1 MGSVHGDRGMS
12 NVNSTDFES
21 IRALSAVGIALSAE
35 KDERRLIELIVQS
48 AKQLTNADGGTFYSR
63 TEDDELKF
71 EIMHTDTLGVRM
83 GGTSGIPI
91 DLPNVPLFDDNGDPN
106 HKMVAAKAAVTGEIV
121 NIRDAY
127 NAPEFDF
134 SGTRAFDE
142 TTGYRSKSF
151 LTVPLRNHEDEV
163 IGVLQLIN
171 AVNRDE
177 GGLVPFSV
185 ADQELVMSLASQA
198 ATVLTKERL
207 IKEHRTLF
215 ESFIELIA
223 AAIDDKSPYTGGHCR
238 RVPELTL
245 MLADAAAET
254 PYGPLKDFGMNEDDR
269 YELKIAGWL
278 HDCGKVTTPEH
289 VVDKSTKL
297 ETIYDRI
304 HIINARFEVLKRDA
318 EIRVLKQKLEAKE
331 KGKRVNEKK
340 LDKAL
345 TDELEQLERD
355 REFLNV
361 CNIGSEA
368 MAKADQERVERV
380 GRYEWVNNGGDKVN
394 FLSDEEISNLNIK
407 KGTLTPE
414 EREIINHHIVATIK
428 MLESLP
434 YPKHLR
440 RVPEFACGHHEKMDG
455 SGYPRGLTREEMS
468 VQARVMGIAD
478 IFEALTADDRPYKP
492 AMPISEAL
500 QILGRMKLNNH
511 IDPDLFD
518 VFVRKKVYL
527 RYAQQFL
534 EPRQIDHVDVSKIPG
549 YETLADEIQRKT
561 VSMGGS

>member
-1 MGSVHGDRGMS
+1 MPNAD
-12 NVNSTDFES
+12 NTAFES

-35 KDERRLIELIVQS
+35 KDERCLLELIVQS
-48 AKQLTNADGGTFYSR
+48 AKQLTHADGGTFYSR
-63 TEDDELKF
+63 TDDDELKF
-71 EIMHTDTLGVRM
+71 EIMHTDTLGVHM

-91 DLPNVPLFDDNGDPN
+91 DLPNVPLYDEQGEPN
-106 HKMVAAKAAVTGEIV
+106 HKMVAAKAAVTGETV

-127 NAPEFDF
+127 NAPDFDF

-171 AVNRDE
+171 AVSRDS

-185 ADQELVMSLASQA
+185 ADQELVMSLASPA
-198 ATVLTKERL
+198 ATVLTKARL

-254 PYGPLKDFGMNEDDR
+254 QYGPLQNFAMTEDDR

-278 HDCGKVTTPEH
+278 HDCGKVTSPEH

-297 ETIYDRI
+297 ETIFDRI
-304 HIINARFEVLKRDA
+304 HMLNTRFEVLKRDA
-318 EIRVLKQKLEAKE
+318 EIRVLKQKLEARE
-331 KGKRVNEKK
+331 KGKRINEKK
-340 LDKAL
+340 LDKELAG
-345 TDELEQLERD
+345 ELEQLDRD
-355 REFLNV
+355 RKFLNV
-361 CNIGSEA
+361 CNVGSES
-368 MAKADQERVERV
+368 MAKKDQERVERI
-380 GRYEWVNNGGDKVN
+380 GAYLWVN
-394 FLSDEEISNLNIK
+394 SDGEEISFLTDDETNNLNIE
-407 KGTLTPE
+407 KGTLTSE

-440 RVPEFACGHHEKMDG
+440 RVPEFAGGHHEKMDG
-455 SGYPRGLTREEMS
+455 TGYPRGLTREEMS

-500 QILGRMKLNNH
+500 QVLGRMKSNNH

-561 VSMGGS
+561 ANMGGG

>member
-1 MGSVHGDRGMS
+1 MPKGNH
-12 NVNSTDFES
+12 TDFES

-35 KDERRLIELIVQS
+35 KDERRLLELIVQS

-71 EIMHTDTLGVRM
+71 EIMHTDTLGVHM

-91 DLPNVPLFDDNGDPN
+91 DLPNVPLFDENGAPN
-106 HKMVAAKAAVTGEIV
+106 EKMVAAKAAVSGETV

-127 NAPEFDF
+127 NAPDFDF

-171 AVNRDE
+171 AVDRE
-177 GGLVPFSV
+177 TGGLVPFSI

-254 PYGPLKDFGMNEDDR
+254 QYGPLKDFTMNEDDR

-297 ETIYDRI
+297 ETIFDRI
-304 HIINARFEVLKRDA
+304 HMINARFEVLKRDA
-318 EIRVLKQKLEAKE
+318 EIRVLKKKLEAKD
-331 KGKRVNEKK
+331 KGKRINEAK
-340 LDKAL
+340 LDKELVA
-345 TDELEQLERD
+345 ELEQLERD

-361 CNIGSEA
+361 CNVGSES
-368 MAKADQERVERV
+368 MAKEDQARVERIA
-380 GRYEWVNNGGDKVN
+380 GYRWVNGDGEEVN
-394 FLSDEEISNLNIK
+394 FLTDEEIYNLNIK

-500 QILGRMKLNNH
+500 QVLGRMKLNKH

-518 VFVRKKVYL
+518 VFIRKKVYL

-534 EPRQIDHVDVSKIPG
+534 EPRQIDHVDLTKIPG

-561 VSMGGS
+561 ASIGGG

>member
-1 MGSVHGDRGMS
+1 MPNAD
-12 NVNSTDFES
+12 NTAFES

-35 KDERRLIELIVQS
+35 KDERCLLELIVQS

-63 TEDDELKF
+63 TDDNELKF
-71 EIMHTDTLGVRM
+71 EIMHTDTLGVHM

-91 DLPNVPLFDDNGDPN
+91 DLPNVPLFDDEGEPN
-106 HKMVAAKAAVTGEIV
+106 HKMVAAKAAVTGETV

-127 NAPEFDF
+127 NAPDFDF

-171 AVNRDE
+171 AVSRDA

-207 IKEHRTLF
+207 IKEHRKLF

-245 MLADAAAET
+245 MLADAAAQT
-254 PYGPLKDFGMNEDDR
+254 QYGPLKEFSMSEDDR

-297 ETIYDRI
+297 ETIFDRV

-318 EIRVLKQKLEAKE
+318 EIRVLKEKLEAKE
-331 KGKRVNEKK
+331 KGKRVNDKK
-340 LDKAL
+340 LDNAL
-345 TDELEQLERD
+345 AVELEQLERD

-361 CNIGSEA
+361 CNVGCES
-368 MAKADQERVERV
+368 MAKADQDRVERIAAY
-380 GRYEWVNNGGDKVN
+380 RWVNNDGIEAN
-394 FLSDEEISNLNIK
+394 FLTEEETYNLNIK

-455 SGYPRGLTREEMS
+455 SGYPRGLTRDEMS

-492 AMPISEAL
+492 AMPVSEAL
-500 QILGRMKLNNH
+500 QVLGRMKSTNH

-561 VSMGGS
+561 ANVGGD

>member
-1 MGSVHGDRGMS
+1 MP
-12 NVNSTDFES
+12 NANNTAFES

-35 KDERRLIELIVQS
+35 KDERCLLELIVQS

-63 TEDDELKF
+63 TDDNELKF
-71 EIMHTDTLGVRM
+71 EIMHTDTLGVHM

-91 DLPNVPLFDDNGDPN
+91 DLPNVPLYDDQGEPN
-106 HKMVAAKAAVTGEIV
+106 HKMVAAKAAVTGETV

-127 NAPEFDF
+127 NAPDFDF

-171 AVNRDE
+171 AVSRDA

-245 MLADAAAET
+245 MLADAAAQT
-254 PYGPLKDFGMNEDDR
+254 QYGPLKEFSMSEDDR

-297 ETIYDRI
+297 ETIFDRI
-304 HIINARFEVLKRDA
+304 QIINARFEVLKRDA
-318 EIRVLKQKLEAKE
+318 EIRVLKEKLEAKE
-331 KGKRVNEKK
+331 KGKRVNDKK
-340 LDKAL
+340 LDKTLAA
-345 TDELEQLERD
+345 ELEQLDRD

-361 CNIGSEA
+361 CNVGGES
-368 MAKADQERVERV
+368 MAKADQDRVERIAAY
-380 GRYEWVNNGGDKVN
+380 RWANNDGIETN
-394 FLSDEEISNLNIK
+394 FLTEEETYNLNIK

-455 SGYPRGLTREEMS
+455 TGYPRGLTRDEMS

-492 AMPISEAL
+492 AMPVSEAL
-500 QILGRMKLNNH
+500 QILGRMKTTNH
-511 IDPDLFD
+511 VDPDLFD

-561 VSMGGS
+561 ANMGGD

>member
-1 MGSVHGDRGMS
+1 
-12 NVNSTDFES
+12 
-21 IRALSAVGIALSAE
+21 
-35 KDERRLIELIVQS
+35 
-48 AKQLTNADGGTFYSR
+48 
-63 TEDDELKF
+63 
-71 EIMHTDTLGVRM
+71 M

-91 DLPNVPLFDDNGDPN
+91 DLPNVPLYDENGAPN
-106 HKMVAAKAAVTGEIV
+106 HKMVAAKAAVSGVTV

-127 NAPEFDF
+127 NAPDFDF

-151 LTVPLRNHEDEV
+151 LTVPLRSHEDEV

-171 AVNRDE
+171 AVDRAS
-177 GGLVPFSV
+177 GGLVPFSI

-254 PYGPLKDFGMNEDDR
+254 QYGPLKDFEMTEDDR

-297 ETIYDRI
+297 ETIFDRV
-304 HIINARFEVLKRDA
+304 HMVNTRFEVLKRDA
-318 EIRVLKQKLEAKE
+318 EIRALKRKLEARDNDE
-331 KGKRVNEKK
+331 KIDEKK
-340 LDKAL
+340 LDDEL
-345 TDELEQLERD
+345 VGELEQFDRD

-361 CNIGSEA
+361 CNIGSES
-368 MAKADQERVERV
+368 MAKEDQERVERI
-380 GRYEWVNNGGDKVN
+380 GAYKWVNGDGKEAN
-394 FLSDEEISNLNIK
+394 FLSDDELYNLKIK

-455 SGYPRGLTREEMS
+455 TGYPRGLTREEMS

-492 AMPISEAL
+492 AMRISEAL
-500 QILGRMKLNNH
+500 QILGRMKMNNH
-511 IDPDLFD
+511 IDSDLFD

-534 EPRQIDHVDVSKIPG
+534 EPRQIDHVDLSKIPG

-561 VSMGGS
+561 ANMGGG

>member
-1 MGSVHGDRGMS
+1 MPNAD
-12 NVNSTDFES
+12 NTAFES

-35 KDERRLIELIVQS
+35 KDERCLLELIVQS

-63 TEDDELKF
+63 TDDNELKF
-71 EIMHTDTLGVRM
+71 EIMHTDTLGVHM

-91 DLPNVPLFDDNGDPN
+91 DLPNVPLFDDQGEPN
-106 HKMVAAKAAVTGEIV
+106 HKMVAAKAAVTGETV

-127 NAPEFDF
+127 NAPDFDF

-171 AVNRDE
+171 AVSRDA

-207 IKEHRTLF
+207 IKEHRKLF

-245 MLADAAAET
+245 MLADAAAQT
-254 PYGPLKDFGMNEDDR
+254 QYGPLKEFSMSEDDR

-297 ETIYDRI
+297 ETIFDRV

-318 EIRVLKQKLEAKE
+318 EIRVLKEKLEAKE
-331 KGKRVNEKK
+331 KGKRVNDKK
-340 LDKAL
+340 LDNAL
-345 TDELEQLERD
+345 AVELEQLERD

-361 CNIGSEA
+361 CNVGCES
-368 MAKADQERVERV
+368 MAKADQDRVERIAAY
-380 GRYEWVNNGGDKVN
+380 RWVNNDGIEAN
-394 FLSDEEISNLNIK
+394 FLTEEETYNLNIK

-455 SGYPRGLTREEMS
+455 TGYPRGLTRDEMS

-492 AMPISEAL
+492 AMPVSEAL
-500 QILGRMKLNNH
+500 QVLGRMKSTNH

-561 VSMGGS
+561 ANVGGD

>member
-1 MGSVHGDRGMS
+1 MP

-35 KDERRLIELIVQS
+35 KDEQRLIELIVQS

-71 EIMHTDTLGVRM
+71 EIMHTDTLGVHM

-106 HKMVAAKAAVTGEIV
+106 HKMVAAKAAVTGETV
-121 NIRDAY
+121 NIRDVY
-127 NAPEFDF
+127 NAPDFDF
-134 SGTRAFDE
+134 SGTQAFDE

-238 RVPELTL
+238 RVPTLTL

-254 PYGPLKDFGMNEDDR
+254 KYGPLKEFRMNEDDR

-278 HDCGKVTTPEH
+278 HDCGRVTTPEH
-289 VVDKSTKL
+289 VVEKSTKL

-318 EIRVLKQKLEAKE
+318 EIRVLKQKLKAKE
-331 KGKRVNEKK
+331 KGKRVDEKILNK
-340 LDKAL
+340 VLAA
-345 TDELEQLERD
+345 ELEQLERD

-361 CNIGSEA
+361 CNFGSES
-368 MAKADQERVERV
+368 MAKADQERVERI
-380 GRYEWVNNGGDKVN
+380 GSYEWVDNDGDKVN
-394 FLSDEEISNLNIK
+394 FLSEEEIYNLNIK

-414 EREIINHHIVATIK
+414 EREIINYHIVATIK

-434 YPKHLR
+434 YPKNLR

-478 IFEALTADDRPYKP
+478 IFEALTAEDRPYKH

-518 VFVRKKVYL
+518 VFIRKKVYL
-527 RYAQQFL
+527 RYAQEFL
-534 EPRQIDHVDVSKIPG
+534 EPRQIDYVDVSKIPG
-549 YETLADEIQRKT
+549 YKMPADEIR
-561 VSMGGS
+561 GFYR

>member
-1 MGSVHGDRGMS
+1 MPNAD
-12 NVNSTDFES
+12 NTAFES

-35 KDERRLIELIVQS
+35 KDERCLLELIVQS

-63 TEDDELKF
+63 TDDDELKF
-71 EIMHTDTLGVRM
+71 EIMHTDTLGVHM

-91 DLPNVPLFDDNGDPN
+91 DLPNVPLYDEQGEPN
-106 HKMVAAKAAVTGEIV
+106 HKMVAAKAAVTGETV

-127 NAPEFDF
+127 NAPDFDF

-171 AVNRDE
+171 AVSKDS

-245 MLADAAAET
+245 MLADAAAQT
-254 PYGPLKDFGMNEDDR
+254 QYGPLKEFAMTEDDR

-304 HIINARFEVLKRDA
+304 QIVNVRFEVLKRDA

-331 KGKRVNEKK
+331 KGKRVNEEK

-345 TDELEQLERD
+345 AAELEQLERD

-361 CNIGSEA
+361 CNVGSES
-368 MAKADQERVERV
+368 MATADQERVERIATY
-380 GRYEWVNNGGDKVN
+380 RWVDNDGVDAN
-394 FLSDEEISNLNIK
+394 FLTEEETCNLNIK

-455 SGYPRGLTREEMS
+455 TGYPRGLTRDEMS

-492 AMPISEAL
+492 AMPVSEAL
-500 QILGRMKLNNH
+500 QILGRLKVNNH

-561 VSMGGS
+561 ANMGGG

>member
-1 MGSVHGDRGMS
+1 MP
-12 NVNSTDFES
+12 NVNSTDFEA

-35 KDERRLIELIVQS
+35 KDERRLMELIVQS

-71 EIMHTDTLGVRM
+71 EIMHTDTLGVHM

-106 HKMVAAKAAVTGEIV
+106 HKMVAAKAAVTGETV

-127 NAPEFDF
+127 NAPDFDF

-245 MLADAAAET
+245 MLADAASET
-254 PYGPLKDFGMNEDDR
+254 QYGPLKEFGMNEDDR

-318 EIRVLKQKLEAKE
+318 ELRVLKQKLEAKE
-331 KGKRVNEKK
+331 KGKRINEKK

-345 TDELEQLERD
+345 AAELEQLERD

-361 CNIGSEA
+361 CNIGSES
-368 MAKADQERVERV
+368 MAKADQERVERI
-380 GRYEWVNNGGDKVN
+380 GSYEWVNNDGDKVN
-394 FLSDEEISNLNIK
+394 FLSDEETHNLNIK

-500 QILGRMKLNNH
+500 QILGRMKMNNH

-561 VSMGGS
+561 ATLGGS

>member
-1 MGSVHGDRGMS
+1 MGSVHGDRGMP
-12 NVNSTDFES
+12 NINLTDFES

-35 KDERRLIELIVQS
+35 KDERHLMELIVQS

-71 EIMHTDTLGVRM
+71 EIMHTDTLGVHM
-83 GGTSGIPI
+83 GGTSGMPI
-91 DLPNVPLFDDNGDPN
+91 DLPNVPLFDDDGNPN
-106 HKMVAAKAAVTGEIV
+106 HKMVAAKAAVTGETV

-127 NAPEFDF
+127 NAPDFDF
-134 SGTRAFDE
+134 SGTQAFDE

-177 GGLVPFSV
+177 DRLTPFSV

-198 ATVLTKERL
+198 ATVLTKDRL
-207 IKEHRTLF
+207 IKEHRRLF

-238 RVPELTL
+238 RVPTLTL

-254 PYGPLKDFGMNEDDR
+254 KYGPLEDFRMNEEDR

-289 VVDKSTKL
+289 VVEKSTKL

-318 EIRVLKQKLEAKE
+318 EIRVLKQKLEAEK
-331 KGKRVNEKK
+331 KGKRVDEKI
-340 LDKAL
+340 LNKAL
-345 TDELEQLERD
+345 TAELEQLERD

-361 CNIGSEA
+361 CNIGSES
-368 MAKADQERVERV
+368 MARADQERVERI
-380 GRYEWVNNGGDKVN
+380 GNYEWVDNDGDKVN
-394 FLSDEEISNLNIK
+394 FLSDEEIYNLNIK

-414 EREIINHHIVATIK
+414 EREIINYHIVATIR

-440 RVPEFACGHHEKMDG
+440 HVPEFACGHHEKMDG

-478 IFEALTADDRPYKP
+478 IFEALTADDRPYKH

-518 VFVRKKVYL
+518 VFIRKKVYL
-527 RYAQQFL
+527 RYAQEFL
-534 EPRQIDHVDVSKIPG
+534 EPRQIDYVDVSTIPG
-549 YETLADEIQRKT
+549 YEMPADEIR
-561 VSMGGS
+561 GFYR

>member
-1 MGSVHGDRGMS
+1 MPSSDSRE
-12 NVNSTDFES
+12 FES

-35 KDERRLIELIVQS
+35 KDERRLMELIVQS
-48 AKQLTNADGGTFYSR
+48 AKQLTNSDGGTFYSR

-71 EIMHTDTLGVRM
+71 EIMHTDTLGIHM

-91 DLPNVPLFDDNGDPN
+91 DLPNVPLYDENGDPN
-106 HKMVAAKAAVTGEIV
+106 HKMVAARAAVTGETV

-127 NAPEFDF
+127 NAPDFDF

-171 AVNRDE
+171 AVDRDS

-254 PYGPLKDFGMNEDDR
+254 RYGPLKDFGMTEDDR

-297 ETIYDRI
+297 ETIFDRI
-304 HIINARFEVLKRDA
+304 HMINARFEVVKRDA
-318 EIRVLKQKLEAKE
+318 EIRVLKQKLEALE
-331 KGKRVNEKK
+331 NGKKVNEKK

-345 TDELEQLERD
+345 AAELEQIERD

-361 CNIGSEA
+361 CNIGSES
-368 MAKADQERVERV
+368 MAKDDQDRIERISDYKWTNHEGEEVS
-380 GRYEWVNNGGDKVN
+380 
-394 FLSDEEISNLNIK
+394 FLTEEELYNLKIK

-455 SGYPRGLTREEMS
+455 TGYPRGLTREEMS
-468 VQARVMGIAD
+468 VQARIMGIAD

-500 QILGRMKLNNH
+500 KILGRMKLNNH

-527 RYAQQFL
+527 QYAQRFL

-561 VSMGGS
+561 ASMGGG

>member
-1 MGSVHGDRGMS
+1 MPNAD
-12 NVNSTDFES
+12 STAFES

-35 KDERRLIELIVQS
+35 KDERSLLELIVQS
-48 AKQLTNADGGTFYSR
+48 AKRLTNADGGTFYSR
-63 TEDDELKF
+63 TEDNELKF
-71 EIMHTDTLGVRM
+71 EIMHTDTLGIHM

-91 DLPNVPLFDDNGDPN
+91 DLPNLPLYDENGEPN
-106 HKMVAAKAAVTGEIV
+106 HKMVAAKAAVTGETV

-127 NAPEFDF
+127 NATDFDF

-171 AVNRDE
+171 AVSRETN
-177 GGLVPFSV
+177 GLVPFSV

-215 ESFIELIA
+215 EAFIELIA

-254 PYGPLKDFGMNEDDR
+254 RYGPLKEFTMTEDDR

-297 ETIYDRI
+297 ETIFDRI
-304 HIINARFEVLKRDA
+304 HMVNARFEVLKRDA
-318 EIRVLKQKLEAKE
+318 EIRVLKQKLEARDS
-331 KGKRVNEKK
+331 GKRVNEKK

-345 TDELEQLERD
+345 AAEFEQLDRD

-361 CNIGSEA
+361 CNIGSES
-368 MAKADQERVERV
+368 MAGEDQERVKRISA
-380 GRYEWVNNGGDKVN
+380 YTWINGDGEEVN
-394 FLSDEEISNLNIK
+394 FLSDDEFTNLSIE
-407 KGTLTPE
+407 KGTLTSE
-414 EREIINHHIVATIK
+414 EREIVNHHIVATMK

-434 YPKHLR
+434 YPKNLR

-455 SGYPRGLTREEMS
+455 TGYPRGLTRDEMS

-500 QILGRMKLNNH
+500 QILGRMKLDNH
-511 IDPDLFD
+511 IDADLFD
-518 VFVRKKVYL
+518 VFIRKKVYL
-527 RYAQQFL
+527 RYAQMFL
-534 EPRQIDHVDVSKIPG
+534 EPKQIDHVDMSKIPG

-561 VSMGGS
+561 ATMGGG

>member
-1 MGSVHGDRGMS
+1 MP

-35 KDERRLIELIVQS
+35 KDERRLMELIVQS

-71 EIMHTDTLGVRM
+71 EIMHTDTLGVHM

-106 HKMVAAKAAVTGEIV
+106 HKMVAAKAAVTGETV

-127 NAPEFDF
+127 NAPDFDF

-245 MLADAAAET
+245 MLADAASET
-254 PYGPLKDFGMNEDDR
+254 QYGPLKEFGMNEDDR

-318 EIRVLKQKLEAKE
+318 ELRVLKQKLEAKE
-331 KGKRVNEKK
+331 KGKRINEKK

-345 TDELEQLERD
+345 AAELEQLERD

-361 CNIGSEA
+361 CNVGSES
-368 MAKADQERVERV
+368 MAKADQERVERI
-380 GRYEWVNNGGDKVN
+380 GSYEWVNNDGDKVN
-394 FLSDEEISNLNIK
+394 FLSDEETYNLNIK

-414 EREIINHHIVATIK
+414 EREVINHHIVATIK

-500 QILGRMKLNNH
+500 QILGRMKMNNH

>member
-1 MGSVHGDRGMS
+1 MPNAD
-12 NVNSTDFES
+12 NTAFES

-35 KDERRLIELIVQS
+35 KDERCLLELIVQS

-63 TEDDELKF
+63 TDDNELKF
-71 EIMHTDTLGVRM
+71 EIMHTDTLGVHM

-91 DLPNVPLFDDNGDPN
+91 DLPNVPLFDDQGEPN
-106 HKMVAAKAAVTGEIV
+106 HKMVAAKAAVTGETV

-127 NAPEFDF
+127 NAPDFDF

-171 AVNRDE
+171 AVSRDA

-207 IKEHRTLF
+207 IKEHRKLF

-245 MLADAAAET
+245 MLADAAAQT
-254 PYGPLKDFGMNEDDR
+254 QYGPLKEFSMSEDDR

-297 ETIYDRI
+297 ETIFDRV

-318 EIRVLKQKLEAKE
+318 EIRVLKEKLEAKE
-331 KGKRVNEKK
+331 KGKRVNDKK

-345 TDELEQLERD
+345 AVELEQLERD

-361 CNIGSEA
+361 CNVGCES
-368 MAKADQERVERV
+368 MAKADQDRVERIAAY
-380 GRYEWVNNGGDKVN
+380 RWVNNDGIEAN
-394 FLSDEEISNLNIK
+394 FLTEEETYNLNIK

-455 SGYPRGLTREEMS
+455 SGYPRGLTRDEMS

-492 AMPISEAL
+492 AMPVSEAL
-500 QILGRMKLNNH
+500 QVLGRMKSTNH

-561 VSMGGS
+561 ANVGGD

>member
-1 MGSVHGDRGMS
+1 MPKAD
-12 NVNSTDFES
+12 STAFES

-35 KDERRLIELIVQS
+35 KDERRLMELIVQS

-71 EIMHTDTLGVRM
+71 EIMHTDTLGIHM

-91 DLPNVPLFDDNGDPN
+91 DLPNIPLFDKDGKPN
-106 HKMVAAKAAVTGEIV
+106 HKMVAAKAAVSGQTV

-127 NAPEFDF
+127 NAPDFDF

-171 AVNRDE
+171 AVSRDT
-177 GGLVPFSV
+177 GGLVSFSI

-198 ATVLTKERL
+198 ATVLTKDRL

-215 ESFIELIA
+215 EAFIELIA

-245 MLADAAAET
+245 MLADAAAQT
-254 PYGPLKDFGMNEDDR
+254 QYGPLKDFTMSEDDR
-269 YELKIAGWL
+269 YELNIAGWL

-289 VVDKSTKL
+289 VVDKATKL
-297 ETIYDRI
+297 ETIVDRI
-304 HIINARFEVLKRDA
+304 HTINARFEVLKRDA
-318 EIRVLKQKLEAKE
+318 QIRVLEQKLEARE
-331 KGKRVNEKK
+331 KGKKINEKK
-340 LDKAL
+340 LDAAL
-345 TDELEQLERD
+345 AAELEQLERD
-355 REFLNV
+355 REFLGV
-361 CNIGSEA
+361 CNVGSEY
-368 MAKADQERVERV
+368 MAKEDQERVERI
-380 GRYEWVNNGGDKVN
+380 GAYKLIDGNGN
-394 FLSDEEISNLNIK
+394 EATLLSDDEIYNLSIE
-407 KGTLTPE
+407 KGTLNAE
-414 EREIINHHIVATIK
+414 EREIINQHIVTTIK

-434 YPKHLR
+434 YPKNLR

-455 SGYPRGLTREEMS
+455 TGYPRGLKREEMS
-468 VQARVMGIAD
+468 VQARIMGIAD
-478 IFEALTADDRPYKP
+478 IFEALTADDRPYKA

-500 QILGRMKLNNH
+500 RILGTMKLNNH

-518 VFVRKKVYL
+518 VFIRKKVYL
-527 RYAQQFL
+527 KYAQRFL
-534 EPRQIDHVDVSKIPG
+534 EPRQIDHVDLSKIPG

-561 VSMGGS
+561 ASMGGG

>member
-1 MGSVHGDRGMS
+1 MPNAD
-12 NVNSTDFES
+12 NTAFES

-35 KDERRLIELIVQS
+35 KDERCLLELIVQS

-63 TEDDELKF
+63 TDDNELKF
-71 EIMHTDTLGVRM
+71 EIMHTDTLGVHM

-91 DLPNVPLFDDNGDPN
+91 DLPNVPLFDDQGEPN
-106 HKMVAAKAAVTGEIV
+106 HKMVAAKAAVTGETV

-127 NAPEFDF
+127 NAPDFDF

-171 AVNRDE
+171 AVSRDA

-207 IKEHRTLF
+207 IKEHRKLF

-245 MLADAAAET
+245 MLADAAAQT
-254 PYGPLKDFGMNEDDR
+254 QYGPLKEFSMSEDDR

-297 ETIYDRI
+297 ETIFDRV

-318 EIRVLKQKLEAKE
+318 EIRVLKEKLEAKE
-331 KGKRVNEKK
+331 KGKRVNDKK

-345 TDELEQLERD
+345 AVELEQLERD

-361 CNIGSEA
+361 CNVGCES
-368 MAKADQERVERV
+368 MAKADQDRVERIAAY
-380 GRYEWVNNGGDKVN
+380 RWVNNDGIEAN
-394 FLSDEEISNLNIK
+394 FLTEEETYNLNIK

-455 SGYPRGLTREEMS
+455 TGYPRGLTRDEMS

-492 AMPISEAL
+492 AMPVSEAL
-500 QILGRMKLNNH
+500 QVLGRMKSTNH

-561 VSMGGS
+561 ANVGGD

>member
-1 MGSVHGDRGMS
+1 MP

-35 KDERRLIELIVQS
+35 KDERRLMELIVQS

-71 EIMHTDTLGVRM
+71 EIMHTDTLGVHM

-106 HKMVAAKAAVTGEIV
+106 HKMVAAKAAVTGETV

-127 NAPEFDF
+127 NAPDFDF

-245 MLADAAAET
+245 MLADAASET
-254 PYGPLKDFGMNEDDR
+254 QYGPLKEFGMNEDDR

-318 EIRVLKQKLEAKE
+318 ELRVLKQKLEAKE
-331 KGKRVNEKK
+331 KGKRINEKK

-345 TDELEQLERD
+345 AAELEQLERD

-361 CNIGSEA
+361 CNIGSES
-368 MAKADQERVERV
+368 MAKADQERVERI
-380 GRYEWVNNGGDKVN
+380 GSYEWVNNDGDKVN
-394 FLSDEEISNLNIK
+394 FLSDEETHNLNIK

-500 QILGRMKLNNH
+500 QILGRMKMNNH

>member
-1 MGSVHGDRGMS
+1 
-12 NVNSTDFES
+12 
-21 IRALSAVGIALSAE
+21 L
-35 KDERRLIELIVQS
+35 ELIVQS

-63 TEDDELKF
+63 TDDDELKF
-71 EIMHTDTLGVRM
+71 EIMHTDTLGVHM

-91 DLPNVPLFDDNGDPN
+91 DLPNVPLYDENGAPN
-106 HKMVAAKAAVTGEIV
+106 HKMVAAKAAVSGETV

-127 NAPEFDF
+127 NAPDFDF

-151 LTVPLRNHEDEV
+151 LTVPLRSHEDEV

-171 AVNRDE
+171 AVDRAS
-177 GGLVPFSV
+177 GGLVPFSI

-254 PYGPLKDFGMNEDDR
+254 QYGPLKDFGMTEDDR

-297 ETIYDRI
+297 ETIFDRV
-304 HIINARFEVLKRDA
+304 HMVNTRFEVLKRDA
-318 EIRVLKQKLEAKE
+318 EIRALKRKLEARGNGE
-331 KGKRVNEKK
+331 QIDEKK
-340 LDKAL
+340 LDDELAG
-345 TDELEQLERD
+345 ELEQFDRD

-361 CNIGSEA
+361 CNIGSES
-368 MAKADQERVERV
+368 MAKKDQERVERI
-380 GRYEWVNNGGDKVN
+380 GAYKWVNGDGKEAN
-394 FLSDEEISNLNIK
+394 FLSDDELYNLKIK

-455 SGYPRGLTREEMS
+455 TGYPRGLTREEMS

-492 AMPISEAL
+492 AMRISEAL
-500 QILGRMKLNNH
+500 QILGRMKMNNH

-534 EPRQIDHVDVSKIPG
+534 EPRQIDHVDLSKIAG

-561 VSMGGS
+561 ANMGGG

>member
-1 MGSVHGDRGMS
+1 MPNAND
-12 NVNSTDFES
+12 TAFES

-35 KDERRLIELIVQS
+35 KDERRLMELIVQS

-63 TEDDELKF
+63 TEDDQLKF
-71 EIMHTDTLGVRM
+71 EIMHTDTLGIHM

-91 DLPNVPLFDDNGDPN
+91 DLPNIPLFDKDGTPN
-106 HKMVAAKAAVTGEIV
+106 HKMVAAKAAVTGKTV

-127 NAPEFDF
+127 NAPDFDF

-171 AVNRDE
+171 AVSRDS
-177 GGLVPFSV
+177 GGLVSFSI

-207 IKEHRTLF
+207 IKEHRSLF
-215 ESFIELIA
+215 EAFIELMA

-254 PYGPLKDFGMNEDDR
+254 QYGPLKDFTMSEDDR

-289 VVDKSTKL
+289 VVDKATKL
-297 ETIYDRI
+297 ETIFDRI

-318 EIRVLKQKLEAKE
+318 EIRVLKEKLEARE
-331 KGKRVNEKK
+331 NGKRINEKK

-345 TDELEQLERD
+345 AAELEQLERD

-361 CNIGSEA
+361 CNVGTEF
-368 MAKADQERVERV
+368 MAKEDQERVERIGAYTLV
-380 GRYEWVNNGGDKVN
+380 DASGTETTL
-394 FLSDEEISNLNIK
+394 LSDEEIYNLNIE

-414 EREIINHHIVATIK
+414 EREIINHHIVTTIK

-434 YPKHLR
+434 YPKNLR

-455 SGYPRGLTREEMS
+455 TGYPRGLTREEMS
-468 VQARVMGIAD
+468 VQARIMGIAD

-500 QILGRMKLNNH
+500 RVLGGMKLNNH

-518 VFVRKKVYL
+518 VFIRKKVYL
-527 RYAQQFL
+527 EYAQRFL
-534 EPRQIDHVDVSKIPG
+534 EPRQMDRVDVGKIPG

-561 VSMGGS
+561 ANMGGR

>member
-1 MGSVHGDRGMS
+1 MGSVHGDRGMP
-12 NVNSTDFES
+12 NINITDFES

-35 KDERRLIELIVQS
+35 KDERHLMELIVQS

-71 EIMHTDTLGVRM
+71 EIMHTDTLGVHM
-83 GGTSGIPI
+83 GGTSGMPI
-91 DLPNVPLFDDNGDPN
+91 DLPNVPLFDDKGNPN
-106 HKMVAAKAAVTGEIV
+106 HKMVAAKAAVTGETV

-127 NAPEFDF
+127 NAPDFDF
-134 SGTRAFDE
+134 SGTQAFDE
-142 TTGYRSKSF
+142 TTGYRSQSF

-177 GGLVPFSV
+177 DRLTPFSV
-185 ADQELVMSLASQA
+185 ADEELVMSLASQA
-198 ATVLTKERL
+198 ATVLTKDRL

-238 RVPELTL
+238 RVPTLTL

-254 PYGPLKDFGMNEDDR
+254 KYGPLKEFRMNEDDR

-289 VVDKSTKL
+289 VVEKSTKL

-318 EIRVLKQKLEAKE
+318 EIRVLKQKLKAKE
-331 KGKRVNEKK
+331 KGKRVDEKI
-340 LDKAL
+340 LNKAL
-345 TDELEQLERD
+345 AAELEQLERD

-361 CNIGSEA
+361 CNFGSES
-368 MAKADQERVERV
+368 MAKADQERVERI
-380 GRYEWVNNGGDKVN
+380 GSYEWIDNDGDKVN
-394 FLSDEEISNLNIK
+394 FLSEEEIYNLNIK

-414 EREIINHHIVATIK
+414 EREIINYHIVATIK

-434 YPKHLR
+434 YPKNLR

-478 IFEALTADDRPYKP
+478 IFEALTAEDRPYKH

-518 VFVRKKVYL
+518 VFIRKKVYL
-527 RYAQQFL
+527 RYAQEFL
-534 EPRQIDHVDVSKIPG
+534 EPRQIDYVDVSKIPG
-549 YETLADEIQRKT
+549 YEMPADEIR
-561 VSMGGS
+561 GFYR

>member
-1 MGSVHGDRGMS
+1 MP
-12 NVNSTDFES
+12 NAFSTDLES

-35 KDERRLIELIVQS
+35 KDERRLLELIVQS

-63 TEDDELKF
+63 TGEDALKF
-71 EIMHTDTLGVRM
+71 EIMHTDTLGIRM

-91 DLPNVPLFDDNGDPN
+91 DLPNVPLYDENGEPN
-106 HKMVAAKAAVTGEIV
+106 HKMVAAKAAVTGETV

-127 NAPEFDF
+127 NATDFDF

-171 AVNRDE
+171 AVSRDT

-254 PYGPLKDFGMNEDDR
+254 PYGPLKDFAMTEDDR

-297 ETIYDRI
+297 QTIFDRI
-304 HIINARFEVLKRDA
+304 HMIND
-318 EIRVLKQKLEAKE
+318 
-331 KGKRVNEKK
+331 
-340 LDKAL
+340 
-345 TDELEQLERD
+345 
-355 REFLNV
+355 
-361 CNIGSEA
+361 
-368 MAKADQERVERV
+368 
-380 GRYEWVNNGGDKVN
+380 
-394 FLSDEEISNLNIK
+394 LSLI
-407 KGTLTPE
+407 
-414 EREIINHHIVATIK
+414 HI
-428 MLESLP
+428 
-434 YPKHLR
+434 
-440 RVPEFACGHHEKMDG
+440 
-455 SGYPRGLTREEMS
+455 
-468 VQARVMGIAD
+468 
-478 IFEALTADDRPYKP
+478 
-492 AMPISEAL
+492 
-500 QILGRMKLNNH
+500 
-511 IDPDLFD
+511 
-518 VFVRKKVYL
+518 
-527 RYAQQFL
+527 
-534 EPRQIDHVDVSKIPG
+534 
-549 YETLADEIQRKT
+549 
-561 VSMGGS
+561 

>member
-1 MGSVHGDRGMS
+1 MP
-12 NVNSTDFES
+12 NANSTAFES

-35 KDERRLIELIVQS
+35 KDERCLLELIVQS
-48 AKQLTNADGGTFYSR
+48 AKRLTNADGGTFYSR
-63 TEDDELKF
+63 TDDDELAF
-71 EIMHTDTLGVRM
+71 EIMHTDTLGIHM

-91 DLPNVPLFDDNGDPN
+91 DLPNVPLYDEKGEPN
-106 HKMVAAKAAVTGEIV
+106 HRMVAARAAVTGETV

-127 NAPEFDF
+127 NAPDFDF

-171 AVNRDE
+171 AVGRDS

-254 PYGPLKDFGMNEDDR
+254 QYGPLKNFTMTEDDR

-297 ETIYDRI
+297 ETIFDRI
-304 HIINARFEVLKRDA
+304 HMVNARLEVLKRDA
-318 EIRVLKQKLEAKE
+318 EIRVLKQKLEARE
-331 KGKRVNEKK
+331 KGKKINEEK
-340 LDKAL
+340 LDEAL
-345 TDELEQLERD
+345 AAEIDQLERD
-355 REFLNV
+355 REFLNI
-361 CNIGSEA
+361 CNIGSES
-368 MAKADQERVERV
+368 MAEEDQKRVERI
-380 GRYEWVNNGGDKVN
+380 GAYRWLNGDGQEVN
-394 FLSDEEISNLNIK
+394 FLSDDEIHNLNIK

-414 EREIINHHIVATIK
+414 EREIVNHHIVATLK

-440 RVPEFACGHHEKMDG
+440 RVPEFAGGHHEKMDG
-455 SGYPRGLTREEMS
+455 TGYPRGLMRDEMS

-500 QILGRMKLNNH
+500 QVLGRMKLNNH
-511 IDPDLFD
+511 IDSALFD
-518 VFVRKKVYL
+518 VFIRKKVYL

-534 EPRQIDHVDVSKIPG
+534 EPRQIDHVDIGKIPG

-561 VSMGGS
+561 ASMGER

>member
-1 MGSVHGDRGMS
+1 MPYSS
-12 NVNSTDFES
+12 STDFEA

-35 KDERRLIELIVQS
+35 KDERRLMELIVQS

-71 EIMHTDTLGVRM
+71 EIMHTDSLGVHM

-91 DLPNVPLFDDNGDPN
+91 DLPNVPLFDSKGEPN
-106 HKMVAAKAAVTGEIV
+106 HKMVAAKAAVTGETV

-127 NAPEFDF
+127 NAPDFDF

-171 AVNRDE
+171 AVDRE
-177 GGLVPFSV
+177 SGGLVPFGV

-254 PYGPLKDFGMNEDDR
+254 QYGPLKDFGMSEDDR

-297 ETIYDRI
+297 ETIFDRI
-304 HIINARFEVLKRDA
+304 HMINNRFEILKRDA
-318 EIRVLKQKLEAKE
+318 EIRALKQKLEAKE
-331 KGKRVNEKK
+331 KGKRINGKK
-340 LDKAL
+340 IDEAL
-345 TDELEQLERD
+345 AAELEQLERD

-361 CNIGSEA
+361 CNVGSES
-368 MAKADQERVERV
+368 MAKEDQERVQRI
-380 GRYEWVNNGGDKVN
+380 GAYEWVNGDGEKVP
-394 FLSDEEISNLNIK
+394 FLSDDEIYNLNIK

-455 SGYPRGLTREEMS
+455 TGYPRGLSREEMS

-492 AMPISEAL
+492 AMTISEAL

-518 VFVRKKVYL
+518 VFIRKKVYL
-527 RYAQQFL
+527 KYAQRFL

-561 VSMGGS
+561 VGMGGS

>member
-1 MGSVHGDRGMS
+1 MPNADD
-12 NVNSTDFES
+12 TALES

-35 KDERRLIELIVQS
+35 KDESRLLELIVQS
-48 AKQLTNADGGTFYSR
+48 ARRLTNADGGTFYSR
-63 TEDDELKF
+63 TDDDELKF
-71 EIMHTDTLGVRM
+71 EIMHTRTLGLHM
-83 GGTSGIPI
+83 GGTSGISI
-91 DLPNVPLFDDNGDPN
+91 DLPNVPLYDEQGKPN
-106 HKMVAAKAAVTGEIV
+106 YKMVAAKAAVTGETV

-127 NAPEFDF
+127 NAPDFDF

-151 LTVPLRNHEDEV
+151 LTVPLRSHEDDV

-171 AVNRDE
+171 AVSEDT

-185 ADQELVMSLASQA
+185 ADQELVTSLASQA

-223 AAIDDKSPYTGGHCR
+223 AAVDDKSPYTGGHCR

-245 MLADAAAET
+245 MLADAAAQT
-254 PYGPLKDFGMNEDDR
+254 QYGPLNDFSMSEDDR

-289 VVDKSTKL
+289 VMEKSTKL
-297 ETIYDRI
+297 ETIFDRI
-304 HIINARFEVLKRDA
+304 QMVNTRFEVIKRDA
-318 EIRVLKQKLEAKE
+318 EIRVLKQKLEARETGEPVDE
-331 KGKRVNEKK
+331 KT

-345 TDELEQLERD
+345 VAELQQLERD

-361 CNIGSEA
+361 CNIGSES
-368 MAKADQERVERV
+368 MAETDQERVERIAAY
-380 GRYEWVNNGGDKVN
+380 RWVNNDGEEVN
-394 FLSDEEISNLNIK
+394 FLSDEETHNLNIK

-414 EREIINHHIVATIK
+414 EREVINHHIVATIK

-434 YPKHLR
+434 YPKNLR
-440 RVPEFACGHHEKMDG
+440 RVPEFASGHHEKMDG
-455 SGYPRGLTREEMS
+455 TGYPRGLTRDEMS

-534 EPRQIDHVDVSKIPG
+534 EPGQIDHVDTSKIPG
-549 YETLADEIQRKT
+549 YETLADEIQRRT
-561 VSMGGS
+561 ANMGGG

>member
-1 MGSVHGDRGMS
+1 MP
-12 NVNSTDFES
+12 NSDNTEFES

-35 KDERRLIELIVQS
+35 KDERRLMELIVQS
-48 AKQLTNADGGTFYSR
+48 AKRLTNADGGTFYSR

-71 EIMHTDTLGVRM
+71 EIMHTDTLGIHM

-91 DLPNVPLFDDNGDPN
+91 ELPNVPLFDEKGNPN
-106 HKMVAAKAAVTGEIV
+106 HKMVAARAAVTGETV

-127 NAPEFDF
+127 NAPDFDF

-171 AVNRDE
+171 AVNRE
-177 GGLVPFSV
+177 AGGLIPFSV

-207 IKEHRTLF
+207 ITEHRTLF
-215 ESFIELIA
+215 EAFIELIA

-254 PYGPLKDFGMNEDDR
+254 QYGPLKDFGMNEDDR

-297 ETIYDRI
+297 ETIFDRI
-304 HIINARFEVLKRDA
+304 HTINARFEVLKRDA
-318 EIRVLKQKLEAKE
+318 EIRVLKEKLEARE
-331 KGKRVNEKK
+331 KGKRINEKK

-345 TDELEQLERD
+345 AAELEQLERD

-361 CNIGSEA
+361 CNVGSES
-368 MAKADQERVERV
+368 MAKEDQERVERI
-380 GRYEWVNNGGDKVN
+380 GALKWVNGDGN
-394 FLSDEEISNLNIK
+394 ETTFLSDDEIYNLNIK

-414 EREIINHHIVATIK
+414 EREVINHHIVATIK

-434 YPKHLR
+434 YPKNLR

-455 SGYPRGLTREEMS
+455 TGYPRGLNREEMS
-468 VQARVMGIAD
+468 VQARIMGIAD

-500 QILGRMKLNNH
+500 QVLGRMKLNNH

-518 VFVRKKVYL
+518 VFIRKKIYL
-527 RYAQQFL
+527 HYAQRFL
-534 EPRQIDHVDVSKIPG
+534 EPRQIDQVDVSKIPG

-561 VSMGGS
+561 ATMGGS

>member
-1 MGSVHGDRGMS
+1 MP
-12 NVNSTDFES
+12 NVNSTDFEA

-35 KDERRLIELIVQS
+35 KDERRLMELIVQS

-71 EIMHTDTLGVRM
+71 EIMHTDTLGVHM

-106 HKMVAAKAAVTGEIV
+106 HKMVAAKAAVTGETV

-127 NAPEFDF
+127 NAPDFDF

-245 MLADAAAET
+245 MLADAASET
-254 PYGPLKDFGMNEDDR
+254 QYGPLKEFGMNEDDR

-318 EIRVLKQKLEAKE
+318 ELRVLKQKLEAKE
-331 KGKRVNEKK
+331 KGKRINEKK

-345 TDELEQLERD
+345 AAELEQLERD

-361 CNIGSEA
+361 CNIGSES
-368 MAKADQERVERV
+368 MAKADQERVERI
-380 GRYEWVNNGGDKVN
+380 GSYEWVNNDGDKVN
-394 FLSDEEISNLNIK
+394 FLSDEETHNLNIK

-500 QILGRMKLNNH
+500 QILGRMKMNNH

>member
-1 MGSVHGDRGMS
+1 MPNED
-12 NVNSTDFES
+12 STAFEF
-21 IRALSAVGIALSAE
+21 IRALTGVGIALSAE
-35 KDERRLIELIVQS
+35 KDERRLLELIVQS
-48 AKQLTNADGGTFYSR
+48 AKQLTNADGGTYYSR
-63 TEDDELKF
+63 TDDNELKF
-71 EIMHTDTLGVRM
+71 EIMHTDSLGIHM

-91 DLPNVPLFDDNGDPN
+91 DLPNVPLYDEQGEPN
-106 HKMVAAKAAVTGEIV
+106 HKMVAARAAAMGETV

-127 NAPEFDF
+127 NATDFDF

-171 AVNRDE
+171 AVSRDK
-177 GGLVPFSV
+177 GGLVSFSV
-185 ADQELVMSLASQA
+185 ADQELVSSLASQA

-215 ESFIELIA
+215 EAFIELIA

-254 PYGPLKDFGMNEDDR
+254 QYGPLHEFSMSEDDR

-297 ETIYDRI
+297 ETIFDRV
-304 HIINARFEVLKRDA
+304 HMINTRFEVLKRDA
-318 EIRVLKQKLEAKE
+318 EIRVLNQKLEAKD
-331 KGKRVNEKK
+331 KGKRINEKK
-340 LDKAL
+340 LDKELAV
-345 TDELEQLERD
+345 ELEQLEHD
-355 REFLNV
+355 RQFLNV
-361 CNIGSEA
+361 CNIGSES
-368 MAKADQERVERV
+368 MAKEDQARVERI
-380 GRYEWVNNGGDKVN
+380 GAYRWVNGDGEEVN
-394 FLSDEEISNLNIK
+394 FLSDEELANLNIK

-434 YPKHLR
+434 YPKNLR

-455 SGYPRGLTREEMS
+455 TGYPRGLTRDEMS

-500 QILGRMKLNNH
+500 QILGRMKMNNH

-518 VFVRKKVYL
+518 VFIRKKVYL

-561 VSMGGS
+561 AIMGGD